1 MVNSSV
7 CKLRVIVHL
16 QATAQHKESAHDA
29 LYTTKLHKIE
39 VTDAPNHIFFHLNI
53 KFVHA
58 SCSLVYYILL
68 CQLLCVRATVTTIS
82 LPMCTQR
89 MHNIQK

>member
-1 MVNSSV
+1 MVNSSL

-16 QATAQHKESAHDA
+16 QATAQHKESARDA

-39 VTDAPNHIFFHLNI
+39 VTDAPKHIFFHLNRM
-53 KFVHA
+53 FVCA
-58 SCSLVYYILL
+58 SCTLVCCIPL